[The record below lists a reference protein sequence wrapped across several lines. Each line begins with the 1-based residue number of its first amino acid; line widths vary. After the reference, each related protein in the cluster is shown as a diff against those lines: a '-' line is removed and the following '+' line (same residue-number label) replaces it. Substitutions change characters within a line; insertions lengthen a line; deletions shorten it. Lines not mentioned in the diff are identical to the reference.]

1 MEAVEHLIERKMLSK
16 DFAAMILQQ
25 FDQSALQVIQTYSQA
40 DEPIVLEAD
49 DIAGFKSFPEKGKMV
64 FVLDNVSIYR
74 IYPMAKIAAF
84 VAMENAIKANL
95 DSRKQTRGTQVT
107 QQKKPRPRRLTQ
119 AGDASKEAEVFVARL
134 GPKIG
139 RLMILADSPMA
150 ANFPSSVAVVD
161 QEQFV
166 PIQVPIIPT
175 PHHMFVAYKRIKG
188 SKSKELEPVK
198 PEPEFRVPDVPKRIK
213 ESRMLGGYDPS
224 DEATAPKQ
232 TVIPR
237 IRFQVQPPLPR
248 PKMSTSK
255 PSETSAVSTDRQGT
269 SKECLE
275 KSDKLR
281 ERPGNRQETSQKQEP
296 TSKNDR
302 GTSKE
307 LETSSTERQTCFVK
321 MSRPSSFG
329 NKRSG
334 K

>member
-25 FDQSALQVIQTYSQA
+25 FDQSALQVIRTYSQA

-64 FVLDNVSIYR
+64 FVLDNVSVYR
-74 IYPMAKIAAF
+74 IYPMAKIEAF

-95 DSRKQTRGTQVT
+95 ESRKQTRGNQVT

-161 QEQFV
+161 QERFV
-166 PIQVPIIPT
+166 PIQVPTIPT

-188 SKSKELEPVK
+188 AKPKELEPVK

-224 DEATAPKQ
+224 DEATAPRE

-237 IRFQVQPPLPR
+237 IRFQVQTSLSR
-248 PKMSTSK
+248 PKTS
-255 PSETSAVSTDRQGT
+255 TSAVSTDRQGT

-275 KSDKLR
+275 KSEKLR

-296 TSKNDR
+296 TSKNDP

-307 LETSSTERQTCFVK
+307 QLETSSTERQTCFVK
-321 MSRPSSFG
+321 MSRPSSFS

>member
-1 MEAVEHLIERKMLSK
+1 
-16 DFAAMILQQ
+16 
-25 FDQSALQVIQTYSQA
+25 
-40 DEPIVLEAD
+40 
-49 DIAGFKSFPEKGKMV
+49 
-64 FVLDNVSIYR
+64 
-74 IYPMAKIAAF
+74 
-84 VAMENAIKANL
+84 
-95 DSRKQTRGTQVT
+95 
-107 QQKKPRPRRLTQ
+107 
-119 AGDASKEAEVFVARL
+119 
-134 GPKIG
+134 
-139 RLMILADSPMA
+139 MILADSPMA

-161 QEQFV
+161 QERFV
-166 PIQVPIIPT
+166 PIQVPTIPT

-188 SKSKELEPVK
+188 SKPKELVPVN

-232 TVIPR
+232 TPIPR
-237 IRFQVQPPLPR
+237 VRFQVQPLLPR

-275 KSDKLR
+275 KSEKLR
-281 ERPGNRQETSQKQEP
+281 ERPGNRQETSKKQEP
-296 TSKNDR
+296 TSNNDP

-307 LETSSTERQTCFVK
+307 MEISSTERQTCFVK
-321 MSRPSSFG
+321 MSHPSSFS